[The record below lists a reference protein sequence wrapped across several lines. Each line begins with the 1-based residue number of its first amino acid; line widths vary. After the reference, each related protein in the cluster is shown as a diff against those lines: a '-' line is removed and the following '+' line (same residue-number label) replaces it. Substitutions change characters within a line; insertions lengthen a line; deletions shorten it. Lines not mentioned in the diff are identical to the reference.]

1 MATHARRVLQTL
13 MQPLLPHKRCMLE
26 EIVETSLLRSTAGV
40 HVLADPPSMY
50 PGTVSV
56 VVRSIIRRM
65 QHQLKV
71 AGALD
76 LTFDEETMLEP
87 HYQTSTFTFP
97 ALARQRLG
105 LQHDTRRL
113 SDMLDLVDKQDYN
126 HDRERSKGKPVVVLI
141 DNYDHAHRA
150 LGWKKSHAQ
159 LVALAEESALTK
171 RFVVLVIVA
180 DPALRRE
187 ILMWNDGQKIYPCN

>member
-13 MQPLLPHKRCMLE
+13 MQPLHSHPHKRCMLE
-26 EIVETSLLRSTAGV
+26 EVVEASLLRSTAGV

-50 PGTVSV
+50 PGSVSV

-76 LTFDEETMLEP
+76 LTFDEATTLAP
-87 HYQTSTFTFP
+87 HYESFTFP
-97 ALARQRLG
+97 ALASQKLG
-105 LQHDTRRL
+105 LWNGDRSL